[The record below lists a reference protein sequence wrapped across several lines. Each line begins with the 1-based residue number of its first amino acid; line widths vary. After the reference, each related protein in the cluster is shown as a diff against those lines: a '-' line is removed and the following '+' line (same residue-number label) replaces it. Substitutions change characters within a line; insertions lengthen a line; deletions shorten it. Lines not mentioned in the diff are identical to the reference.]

1 MPVEPPA
8 EVDLF
13 PRPPTGPLDDLLT
26 LQLALSNKS
35 NISSLYNS
43 INCADTLNSGGGSPA
58 SLASSWRLVMPLNS
72 CLTARGTN
80 KKILREIGFK
90 EKKFRQKFVILISRK
105 KKISFENS

>member
-72 CLTARGTN
+72 CLTARGTKKSTTLHWFHR
-80 KKILREIGFK
+80 KKIQTKIRNIDFT
-90 EKKFRQKFVILISRK
+90 K

>member
-80 KKILREIGFK
+80 KKDIYYMNLVSQK
-90 EKKFRQKFVILISRK
+90 KKKFRQKFVILISRK
-105 KKISFENS
+105 KDKF